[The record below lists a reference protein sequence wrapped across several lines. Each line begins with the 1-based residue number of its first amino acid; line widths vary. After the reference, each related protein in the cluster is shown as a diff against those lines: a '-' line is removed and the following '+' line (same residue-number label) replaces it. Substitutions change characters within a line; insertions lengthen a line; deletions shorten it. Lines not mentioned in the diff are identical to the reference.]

1 MPRKFF
7 ILPILFIL
15 FTAGIFP
22 YSYASPESEA
32 EEDLYAG
39 CRSEQTLVYR
49 FAYLDHVCVEPST
62 AKRWVELGFAEIK
75 QNSTSSTTMNE
86 SNPDTTYEEQYPGAP
101 PPPPTKAPSETDSPC
116 RDGQSLVYGFTHQ
129 DTFCTNQYTAIT
141 WERLGMAEIINS
153 EEQVTEELLID
164 NSNDF
169 LVATSVPKILPLD
182 DGIWI
187 AINYDKTATLLI
199 EGESRIIVVDP
210 LTSYD
215 SAKKLLSDF
224 KSISDKPVKTII
236 YTLDTPDIL
245 LGAKAFVQ
253 AGDGS
258 MTIIAPEDFIPLYKD
273 SANVEFLPTHTFT
286 SIFSFNLSGVEM
298 KLVFN
303 RGNESSGQTLI
314 LLPDQDKFVISD
326 SVYGVAPYIIQT
338 DSLRELLQDDSI
350 AEPTPGNH

>member
-1 MPRKFF
+1 M
-7 ILPILFIL
+7 
-15 FTAGIFP
+15 
-22 YSYASPESEA
+22 
-32 EEDLYAG
+32 
-39 CRSEQTLVYR
+39 
-49 FAYLDHVCVEPST
+49 
-62 AKRWVELGFAEIK
+62 
-75 QNSTSSTTMNE
+75 
-86 SNPDTTYEEQYPGAP
+86 
-101 PPPPTKAPSETDSPC
+101 
-116 RDGQSLVYGFTHQ
+116 
-129 DTFCTNQYTAIT
+129 
-141 WERLGMAEIINS
+141 
-153 EEQVTEELLID
+153 
-164 NSNDF
+164 
-169 LVATSVPKILPLD
+169 VATSVPKILPLD